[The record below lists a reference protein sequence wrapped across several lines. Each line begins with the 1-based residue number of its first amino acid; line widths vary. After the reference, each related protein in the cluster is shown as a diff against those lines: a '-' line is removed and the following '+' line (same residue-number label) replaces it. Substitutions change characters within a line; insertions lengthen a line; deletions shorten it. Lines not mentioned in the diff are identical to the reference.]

1 MRQLAVGLLLAVV
14 LFPGCSDDRA
24 VTVQSAS
31 TSGGLDLTLLLNS
44 CTDEEPVVEVT
55 EDPGAVR
62 VRVFERGSSDG
73 DCADGVA
80 VTLERPVGDR
90 QLIDDVEGAAV
101 YVEVVR

>member
-1 MRQLAVGLLLAVV
+1 LLVAGVLVAAVLIV
-14 LFPGCSDDRA
+14 GCGGDDE

-44 CTDEEPVVEVT
+44 CTDREPVVEVT

-62 VRVFERGSSDG
+62 VRVSERGSQQG
-73 DCADGVA
+73 DCADA
-80 VTLERPVGDR
+80 VTVTLDRPVGDR
-90 QLIDDVEGAAV
+90 QLVDDVEGAAV